1 MEKVEKVVRSPSSHL
16 WISFVL
22 KAIFIAS
29 VMITVFGVCCII
41 VGYTFGGK
49 TLDKLPLVVTITAAV
64 ASSMYL
70 NSFPVL
76 FNCAHWNFTKGSVL
90 AAFVLAVGKLVTPYF
105 TDILCL
111 ASTGSVCAPVTGS
124 ILATIDIAIAGAI
137 IWNTDGYEMNRKT

>member
-1 MEKVEKVVRSPSSHL
+1 MEKVVTNPRSPL

-29 VMITVFGVCCII
+29 VMITVFGACCII

-49 TLDKLPLVVTITAAV
+49 TWDKLPLVVTLTTAV
-64 ASSMYL
+64 TNSMYF
-70 NSFPVL
+70 NSFPIL
-76 FNCAHWNFTKGSVL
+76 FNRAHWNFTKGSVL
-90 AAFVLAVGKLVTPYF
+90 AAFVLAVGKLVTLYL
-105 TDILCL
+105 TDTLCL